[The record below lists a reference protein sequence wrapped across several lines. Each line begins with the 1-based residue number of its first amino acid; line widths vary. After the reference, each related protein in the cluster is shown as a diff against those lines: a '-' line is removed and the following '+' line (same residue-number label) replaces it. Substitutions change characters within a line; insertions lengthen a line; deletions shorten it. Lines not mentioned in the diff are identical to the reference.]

1 MCLLLETIKL
11 ENGKLVNL
19 EYHQQRFNFARQQFE
34 KVERINL
41 HDTIEIP
48 ENAKE
53 GLFRC
58 RVIYGSKI
66 EKIEFIPHQYR
77 EIKSLKIVRDN
88 SIDYTYKYADRSH
101 LKKLYKQREG
111 CDDIII
117 VKHEK
122 VTDSFTGNLLF
133 FDGSDWFT
141 PDQPLLKGTQ
151 RQYLLDNKQIIEKQ
165 ILFKDIFSYEKVGII
180 NVFYSLNN
188 MPVVKNSFI
197 RK

>member
-34 KVERINL
+34 KVEQINL

-58 RVIYGSKI
+58 RVTYGSKI

-151 RQYLLDNKQIIEKQ
+151 RKYLLDNKQIIEKQ